1 MTKNNKILLVEDD
14 ENLGSILLDY
24 LQGNNYNTTLKR
36 NGEEGLSAFE
46 SEEFDVLI
54 FDVMMPKMDGFT
66 LAKNVRQKNSSIPII
81 FLTAKSQKEDRLEG
95 FKLGADD
102 YLTKPFS
109 LEELQ
114 ARIQAILR
122 RTKPEKQAQSIYY
135 IGKKVFDVETNTLK
149 TSDETIKLTTKESN
163 LLQMLVESKNELV
176 SRENLLERVWGA
188 NTYFN
193 GRSMDVYITKL
204 RKYLKGEDGVE
215 IMNHHG
221 IGFKLMTP

>member
-1 MTKNNKILLVEDD
+1 
-14 ENLGSILLDY
+14 
-24 LQGNNYNTTLKR
+24 LKR

-114 ARIQAILR
+114 ARIQALH
-122 RTKPEKQAQSIYY
+122 
-135 IGKKVFDVETNTLK
+135 
-149 TSDETIKLTTKESN
+149 
-163 LLQMLVESKNELV
+163 
-176 SRENLLERVWGA
+176 W
-188 NTYFN
+188 
-193 GRSMDVYITKL
+193 
-204 RKYLKGEDGVE
+204 
-215 IMNHHG
+215 
-221 IGFKLMTP
+221 